1 MVSVNHSQA
10 GNEVYPL
17 QPSFPLT
24 RNRFVLVCPAR
35 GGGGGVL
42 DSYRQSKGLVC
53 FSVSHTTVLPKG
65 RLVSLS
71 LSGTCRKLSRSQLN
85 EPMNKLIVNN
95 EN

>member
-1 MVSVNHSQA
+1 MVTINHSQA

-24 RNRFVLVCPAR
+24 LNHVVLVCPAL
-35 GGGGGVL
+35 GVL
-42 DSYRQSKGLVC
+42 DSFRRSKGLVY
-53 FSVSHTTVLPKG
+53 FSVSLPTVLPKG

-71 LSGTCRKLSRSQLN
+71 LSGTCRKLSKSQLS